1 MVFLIR
7 DSIQQSGSEFL
18 LLFAGSNIKTAPI
31 CPKAGLQLLLLSWIA
46 QILSVAATESKE
58 LEEIVL
64 SSLKSTIERIRA
76 LETERRNLML
86 EIEEL
91 KRMADAKAKALES
104 EITMLRDEVKSL
116 RILLSGEE
124 LDADFGQKKK
134 R

>member
-1 MVFLIR
+1 M
-7 DSIQQSGSEFL
+7 
-18 LLFAGSNIKTAPI
+18 LFVRFVDWSCIAKVLSAETWS
-31 CPKAGLQLLLLSWIA
+31 QLCLRRMA
-46 QILSVAATESKE
+46 M
-58 LEEIVL
+58 

-76 LETERRNLML
+76 LETERKNLML

-116 RILLSGEE
+116 RVLLSGEE
-124 LDADFGQKKK
+124 LDADLGQKKK